1 MTLMECGDFA
11 DAHREF
17 TEHLVGMTQEVH
29 MDEMMV
35 EVHGKDIFVFKTQT
49 KCDIEIS
56 LWLNTKEEQ

>member
-1 MTLMECGDFA
+1 MWRFA
-11 DAHREF
+11 DAHREAIATF
-17 TEHLVGMTQEVH
+17 SWDDPEGQVGFL
-29 MDEMMV
+29 MMV